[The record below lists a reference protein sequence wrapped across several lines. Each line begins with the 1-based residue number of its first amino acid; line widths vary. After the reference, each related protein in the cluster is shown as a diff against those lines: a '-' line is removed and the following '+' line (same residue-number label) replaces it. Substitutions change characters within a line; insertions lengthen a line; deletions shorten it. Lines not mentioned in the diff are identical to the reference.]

1 MKEGTILITIPTIEL
16 AKIDKSQEGDS
27 AINQAVVKKAKKQW
41 VINPNGKSWVRKIH
55 RYNNYLILGTFLLEV
70 KSEIMDNR
78 A

>member
-1 MKEGTILITIPTIEL
+1 VKEGTILITIPTIEL

-55 RYNNYLILGTFLLEV
+55 RLTDTIIISFWGHFF
-70 KSEIMDNR
+70 KGEI
-78 A
+78 